1 MYSLSVTVVLLH
13 ECSKHTKT
21 KVHPAN
27 LTANQ
32 YSKRKYYKEI
42 NFSFFCKKRFMTP
55 ISNVLRTR
63 KLRAIKTVPRS
74 APLSATCEVTLEIL
88 NSFQIGLYTLINR
101 LSFVGRV
108 AVLFYEF
115 AFFSSRGF
123 ANCLSLNSLSVG
135 DFDLTNISYVV
146 IETKNDL

>member
-1 MYSLSVTVVLLH
+1 
-13 ECSKHTKT
+13 
-21 KVHPAN
+21 
-27 LTANQ
+27 
-32 YSKRKYYKEI
+32 
-42 NFSFFCKKRFMTP
+42 MTP

-135 DFDLTNISYVV
+135 DFDLTF
-146 IETKNDL
+146 KK